1 MPIYQYTD
9 TRNGSVVE
17 LENTVANRDSVPSYL
32 RRSTVPQRLTVFGTG
47 ESPTDPTLSNTS
59 TIMKGYYKQ
68 EQKLGSRFKSDFSAD
83 QVKRAWGR
91 KGD

>member
-17 LENTVANRDSVPSYL
+17 LEKSVAERDLVPKYL
-32 RRSTVPQRLTVFGTG
+32 KRFTVPQRLALVGVG
-47 ESPTDPTLSNTS
+47 DPLDNPLGSNKTN
-59 TIMKGYYKQ
+59 IMKGYYRQ
-68 EQKLGSRFKSDFSAD
+68 EQKLGSRFKSEFSAD
-83 QVKRAWGR
+83 QVKRAWSR